1 MFVILVLAR
10 GVLSRLDG
18 EQISMKF
25 STNALAAAALTAL
38 LSFAGAGT
46 PAYAQDETIW
56 RVQTGWLP
64 GNALFDSVVE
74 MANRVEVQS
83 AGRLKIEMLPAG
95 SVVAL
100 NQTLDSV
107 RIGVIDG
114 HVSYPSVYAGIDPG
128 FSPLGDLPGAYDDRF
143 QTVEFMYY
151 AGGLDLVRAA
161 YAEQG
166 LFTVGVGTG
175 SWEAIPSRN
184 ALASWDDFTGLK
196 LRTPPGLGS
205 LIWEHFG
212 AVPIVMP
219 QTEVFSALEKG
230 VIDAAD
236 DGSLSYNLAV
246 GDYDIVK
253 NTLINSPHSN
263 GIWDFSV
270 NIDKWNALPADIQ
283 SILETNMRE
292 IMVRNIINAMR
303 GDDAAMKKAADI
315 GLNIF
320 ELSAEQ
326 RDEYRKVAVGIWDE
340 WATKSPLAKKVIE
353 THKAFLRE
361 KGLL

>member
-1 MFVILVLAR
+1 MISKRTF
-10 GVLSRLDG
+10 LSAG
-18 EQISMKF
+18 MG
-25 STNALAAAALTAL
+25 AALML
-38 LSFAGAGT
+38 CGGLQSSFA
-46 PAYAQDETIW
+46 QETIIW

-64 GNALFDSVVE
+64 GNALFESVVE
-74 MANRVEVQS
+74 LAERVDVQS
-83 AGRLKIEMLPAG
+83 GGRLKIEMLPAG
-95 SVVAL
+95 AVVAL

-107 RIGVIDG
+107 KVGIVDG

-151 AGGLDLVRAA
+151 GGGLELVREA
-161 YAEQG
+161 YAAQG
-166 LFTVGVGTG
+166 LFTIGVGTG
-175 SWEAIPSRN
+175 SWEAVPSRV
-184 ALASWDDFTGLK
+184 ALSSWDDFKGLK
-196 LRTPPGLGS
+196 LRTPPGMGS

-236 DGSLSYNLAV
+236 DGSLSYNFQV

-253 NTLINSPHSN
+253 HTLINSPHSN

-270 NIDKWNALPADIQ
+270 NADRWAELPADIQ

-292 IMVRNIINAMR
+292 VMIRNIINAMR
-303 GDDAAMKKAADI
+303 GDEEVMKKADEI
-315 GLNIF
+315 GLNVHV
-320 ELSAEQ
+320 LSEEQ
-326 RDEYRKVAVGIWDE
+326 RAEYRKVAVEIWDE
-340 WATKSPLAKKVIE
+340 WATKSDLAKKVID
-353 THKAFLRE
+353 THKAFLTG

>member
-1 MFVILVLAR
+1 MTIKKNLLLA
-10 GVLSRLDG
+10 G
-18 EQISMKF
+18 IS
-25 STNALAAAALTAL
+25 AALL
-38 LSFAGAGT
+38 LCGGLKSESFAQEAIT
-46 PAYAQDETIW
+46 W

-64 GNALFDSVVE
+64 GNALFESVVE
-74 MANRVEVQS
+74 LSERVETQS
-83 AGRLKIEMLPAG
+83 GGRLKIEMLPAG
-95 SVVAL
+95 AVVAL

-107 RIGVIDG
+107 RVGIVDG

-151 AGGLDLVRAA
+151 GGGLDLVREA
-161 YAEQG
+161 YATQG

-175 SWEAIPSRN
+175 SWEAVPSRV
-184 ALASWDDFTGLK
+184 ALNSWDDFKGLK
-196 LRTPPGLGS
+196 LRTPPGMGS
-205 LIWEHFG
+205 LIWERFG

-236 DGSLSYNLAV
+236 DGSLSYNFQV

-253 NTLINSPHSN
+253 HTLINSPHSN

-270 NIDKWNALPADIQ
+270 NADRWAELPADIQ

-292 IMVRNIINAMR
+292 VMVRNIMNAMR
-303 GDDAAMKKAADI
+303 GDEAVMKKADEI
-315 GLNIF
+315 GLSVF
-320 ELSAEQ
+320 ALSDEDRA
-326 RDEYRKVAVGIWDE
+326 EYRKVAVEIWDE
-340 WATKSPLAKKVIE
+340 WATKSDLAKKVIE
-353 THKAFLRE
+353 THKTFLKG

>member
-1 MFVILVLAR
+1 MSIKRNFLLA
-10 GVLSRLDG
+10 GLG
-18 EQISMKF
+18 
-25 STNALAAAALTAL
+25 AALL
-38 LSFAGAGT
+38 LCGGLKSESV
-46 PAYAQDETIW
+46 AQETITW

-64 GNALFDSVVE
+64 GNALFESVVE
-74 MANRVEVQS
+74 LSERVETQS
-83 AGRLKIEMLPAG
+83 GGRLKIEMLPAG
-95 SVVAL
+95 AVVAL

-107 RIGVIDG
+107 RVGIVDG

-151 AGGLDLVRAA
+151 GGGLDLVREA
-161 YAEQG
+161 YATQG

-175 SWEAIPSRN
+175 SWEAVPSRV
-184 ALASWDDFTGLK
+184 ALNGWDDFKGLK
-196 LRTPPGLGS
+196 LRTPPGMGS
-205 LIWEHFG
+205 LIWERFG

-236 DGSLSYNLAV
+236 DGSLSYNFQV

-253 NTLINSPHSN
+253 HTLINSPHSN

-270 NIDKWNALPADIQ
+270 NADRWAELPADIQ

-292 IMVRNIINAMR
+292 VMVRNIMNAMR
-303 GDDAAMKKAADI
+303 GDEAVMKKADEI
-315 GLNIF
+315 GLSVF
-320 ELSAEQ
+320 ALSDEDRA
-326 RDEYRKVAVGIWDE
+326 EYRKVAVEIWDE
-340 WATKSPLAKKVIE
+340 WAGKSDLAKKVIE
-353 THKAFLRE
+353 THKTFLKG